1 MGAFAGPERNVSL
14 QTTSGRSLY
23 SLGVVQ
29 DGLVI
34 NLDAGKFYSYP
45 KSGTAWTDLTNNGR
59 NGTLSATSIGYD
71 SGNGGILTFDGTDDY
86 VQCSGSLTLTT
97 ATFIVWM
104 RRNGNQDQYDGILFS
119 RGTNVTGMNFQS
131 SNQLGYHWNGT
142 QNTYEWNSG
151 LTLPNLAW
159 SMCAVSVSGSSATAY
174 LCQSSGITSA
184 TNTVNHT
191 STILND
197 IQIARD
203 SAIVFGV
210 ARYYTGN
217 IAQASIYN
225 IALTAG
231 EIAQNFNAT
240 RSRFGI

>member
-1 MGAFAGPERNVSL
+1 MDFTDDLWRSGVMGAYAGPDISES
-14 QTTSGRSLY
+14 
-23 SLGVVQ
+23 
-29 DGLVI
+29 GLVLA
-34 NLDAGKFYSYP
+34 LDAGNSKSYP
-45 KSGTAWTDLTNNGR
+45 GTGTAWTDLSGR
-59 NGTLSATSIGYD
+59 AGIGTLTNGPTYSSA
-71 SGNGGILTFDGTDDY
+71 NGGSLVFDGTNEF
-86 VQCSGSLTLTT
+86 VQCSGSLTLTS

-151 LTLPNLAW
+151 LTLPNLVW
-159 SMCAVSVSGSSATAY
+159 CMCAVSVSGSSATAY

-184 TNTVNHT
+184 TNTVSHT
-191 STILND
+191 STVMDD

-203 SAIVFGV
+203 PAIVFGA
-210 ARYYTGN
+210 ARYFTGS

-225 IALTAG
+225 RALTAT
-231 EIAQNFNAT
+231 EIQQNYLAT
-240 RSRFGI
+240 KSRYF

>member
-1 MGAFAGPERNVSL
+1 MALTHSPSIVTN
-14 QTTSGRSLY
+14 
-23 SLGVVQ
+23 
-29 DGLVI
+29 GLVLC
-34 NLDAGKFYSYP
+34 LDAGNRKSYP
-45 KSGTAWTDLTNNGR
+45 GIGTAWTDLSGR
-59 NGTLSATSIGYD
+59 GNNGTLTNMDGFNFNSA
-71 SGNGGILTFDGTDDY
+71 NGGFFNFDGGNSGIVPGGLEF
-86 VQCSGSLTLTT
+86 VQCSGSLTLTV
-97 ATFIVWM
+97 ATFIAWI

-119 RGTNVTGMNFQS
+119 RGTDVTGMNFQS

-184 TNTVNHT
+184 TNTVSHT

-203 SAIVFGV
+203 TAFT
-210 ARYYTGN
+210 RYYAGS
-217 IAQASIYN
+217 IAQALIYN
-225 IALTAG
+225 RALSAA
-231 EIAQNFNAT
+231 EIAQNYNALK
-240 RSRFGI
+240 SRYI

>member
-1 MGAFAGPERNVSL
+1 MALTHSPSIVTNGLVLCLDAANRKSYSGTGTACTDL
-14 QTTSGRSLY
+14 SGR
-23 SLGVVQ
+23 G
-29 DGLVI
+29 
-34 NLDAGKFYSYP
+34 N
-45 KSGTAWTDLTNNGR
+45 
-59 NGTLSATSIGYD
+59 NGTLTNMDGTNFNSA
-71 SGNGGILTFDGTDDY
+71 NGGSLVFDGTNEF

-104 RRNGNQDQYDGILFS
+104 RRNGNQDTYDGILFS
-119 RGTNVTGMNFQS
+119 RGTDVTGMNFQS

-184 TNTVNHT
+184 TNTVSHT

-203 SAIVFGV
+203 PAIVFGA

-217 IAQASIYN
+217 ISQVSIYN
-225 IALTAG
+225 RALTAT
-231 EIAQNFNAT
+231 EITQNFDAT
-240 RSRFGI
+240 RSRFGV

>member
-1 MGAFAGPERNVSL
+1 MGVSYN
-14 QTTSGRSLY
+14 SGSI
-23 SLGVVQ
+23 VTQ
-29 DGLVI
+29 NLVLC
-34 NLDAGKFYSYP
+34 LDAGNRKSYP
-45 KSGTAWTDLTNNGR
+45 GSGTAWTDLSGNGR

-86 VQCSGSLTLTT
+86 VQCSGSLTLTV

-184 TNTVNHT
+184 TNTVSHT

-203 SAIVFGV
+203 PAIVFGA

-217 IAQASIYN
+217 ISQSLIYN
-225 IALTAG
+225 RALTAT
-231 EIAQNFNAT
+231 EIQQNYLAT
-240 RSRFGI
+240 KSRYFS